1 MDYMRA
7 YTYYKQSPKV
17 ELDQT
22 NTTKTMGFMQTFINT
37 HPGSARNKEASEI
50 IDKCRVKMELKELKS
65 AELYLNLGQYKAAAI
80 AFANLMNNFPDSDK
94 GDQYKL
100 QIIKSY
106 YEYAALSID
115 DKKEERFEQEEL
127 HNKLEEF
134 ASHTDSLEE
143 IHENKE
149 QIEISKAYERMPNP
163 ALLATQE
170 FMEDKIYHR
179 RNEDNLFS

>member
-1 MDYMRA
+1 MSRLRRQLSSSTSNVVETKNLTDIKAKTGNLYESIAIVAKRA
-7 YTYYKQSPKV
+7 NQ
-17 ELDQT
+17 
-22 NTTKTMGFMQTFINT
+22 INIT
-37 HPGSARNKEASEI
+37 
-50 IDKCRVKMELKELKS
+50 LK
-65 AELYLNLGQYKAAAI
+65 
-80 AFANLMNNFPDSDK
+80 
-94 GDQYKL
+94 
-100 QIIKSY
+100 
-106 YEYAALSID
+106 
-115 DKKEERFEQEEL
+115 EEL

-179 RNEDNLFS
+179 KNEDNLFS